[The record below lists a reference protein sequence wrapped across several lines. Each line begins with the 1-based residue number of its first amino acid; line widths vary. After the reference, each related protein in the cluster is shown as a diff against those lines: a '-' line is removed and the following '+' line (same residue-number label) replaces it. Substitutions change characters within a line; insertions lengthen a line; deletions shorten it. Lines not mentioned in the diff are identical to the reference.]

1 MTSLKSGV
9 KLIEIMKFSCLTWNT
24 AKRVKY
30 AYDQTKLIKEFNPDI
45 VALQE
50 IILSSEKK
58 FKKLLS
64 NNYKHIVSSFELAP
78 DLSLLTKK
86 RMFGQIIASNF
97 PLKPE
102 DPSKLDVPWKERV
115 LSAKININGSEIY
128 FHTTHIPPGSQNGWI
143 KIETLEGIYNRLIE
157 TKDKFN
163 ILCGDFNAP
172 KEESLSKGMLSFAQ
186 RINAKGEAKIKS
198 SFRGGDGTRWD
209 KGERNIIVGMKEY
222 GIEDSFRSLYSY
234 KTQEYSWQFKRKDK
248 ILKRRF
254 DHFFANKKL
263 KVMSSKYL
271 HNKKRISDHSP
282 LIVEYKI

>member
-1 MTSLKSGV
+1 
-9 KLIEIMKFSCLTWNT
+9 MKFSCLTWNT

-30 AYDQTKLIKEFNPDI
+30 AYDQAKLIEEFNPDI

-64 NNYKHIVSSFELAP
+64 KNYKHIVSSFELAP

-97 PLKPE
+97 PIKPE
-102 DPSKLDVPWKERV
+102 NPNNLDVPWKERV
-115 LSAKININGSEIY
+115 LSAKININGNEIY

-143 KIETLEGIYNRLIE
+143 KIETLEGIYKRLIE

-172 KEESLSKGMLSFAQ
+172 KEESLLKGMLSFAQ
-186 RINAKGEAKIKS
+186 RVNTKGDVKIKS

-209 KGERNIIVGMKEY
+209 RGERNIIVGMKEHE
-222 GIEDSFRSLYSY
+222 IEDSFRSLYSY
-234 KTQEYSWQFKRKDK
+234 KTQEYSWRFRRKDK
-248 ILKRRF
+248 VLKRRF
-254 DHFFANKKL
+254 DHFFATNKL
-263 KVMSSKYL
+263 KVISAKYL
-271 HNKKRISDHSP
+271 HNQKKISDHSP
-282 LIVEYKI
+282 LLVEYKI